1 MSSSKSLVK
10 LTKSEILLKLSVL
23 PKYNKNNKFNW
34 NITNINDIN
43 SNIDIDINDS
53 TNLKLYRNFKFKT
66 FEDTWAFLT
75 KISMRSH
82 LIAHHPTIINTYN
95 KVKLE
100 LNTHDVNGLTDLDFK
115 LAKRFSDY
123 ALKIGEIDEIDD

>member
-10 LTKSEILLKLSVL
+10 LTKSEILLKLSNL

-34 NITNINDIN
+34 NVTDN
-43 SNIDIDINDS
+43 SNIHDPTD
-53 TNLKLYRNFKFKT
+53 LKLYRNFKFKT

-75 KISMRSH
+75 KIAMRSH
-82 LIAHHPTIINTYN
+82 LTAHHPTIINTYN
-95 KVKLE
+95 KVTLE

-123 ALKIGEIDEIDD
+123 AFKIGEIEQVDD